1 MTTLETLHKEIREI
15 KSDVEKILEILEEY
29 ELTEDAK
36 KALAEARN
44 TPEEEYIPHEDVK
57 K

>member
-1 MTTLETLHKEIREI
+1 MTTLESLHKEIQEL

-29 ELTEDAK
+29 ELTDDAK
-36 KALAEARN
+36 KALSEARKI
-44 TPEEEYIPHEDVK
+44 PESEYVSHEDVK